1 MGNESPS
8 RLPFMKTME
17 DAIAVCHRENDNF
30 YVTAFMI
37 QAWLGEVTC
46 RTVAEYAEKKSA
58 SARRFQ
64 QGLARELFDQTFG
77 HVEDAEF
84 HHVFQ
89 ALARFGQFMDSQS
102 LQLRQAYWAMSVEC
116 PANTWPELSP
126 PLSRQAIRQGVE
138 FMRRFVH
145 RLCEWVEAVIHAQMH
160 CFSHLAPVAF
170 DPDPD
175 KRELAILGV
184 QQRHFPD
191 LDEFQKAWWEWH
203 HGEAARRFKDSPK
216 WAMLG
221 RGMVQDQTRHH
232 SYPALDELVIW
243 LWPLVRCHRWTYRDL
258 MTVIRSVAPPSGG
271 YPCEREQDLAA
282 YCANVLGLRKG
293 WKGKSAAPR
302 EPFGADVARALCRRD
317 AAPQV
322 S

>member
-1 MGNESPS
+1 MGNELPS
-8 RLPFMKTME
+8 RLPLMKTME
-17 DAIAVCHRENDNF
+17 DAIAVCQRENHNF

-37 QAWLGEVTC
+37 EAWLGEVTC

-58 SARRFQ
+58 SDRRFQ
-64 QGLARELFDQTFG
+64 QGLARELFDEAFG
-77 HVEDAEF
+77 HAKDAEF

-89 ALARFGQFMDSQS
+89 ALARFGQFADSQS
-102 LQLRQAYWAMSVEC
+102 RQLGQAYWALSVEC
-116 PANTWPELSP
+116 PADTWPALVP
-126 PLSRQAIRQGVE
+126 PFSRQAIQEGVK
-138 FMRRFVH
+138 FMRWFVH

-170 DPDPD
+170 DSDPD

-184 QQRHFPD
+184 QQRHFPE

-203 HGEAARRFKDSPK
+203 HGEAALRFKDSAK
-216 WAMLG
+216 WPMVG
-221 RGMVQDQTRHH
+221 RGMVEDQTRHH

-243 LWPLVRCHRWTYRDL
+243 LWPLVRRHRWTYRDL
-258 MTVIRSVAPPSGG
+258 MMVIRSVAPPLLG
-271 YPCEREQDLAA
+271 YPCGREQDLAA

-293 WKGKSAAPR
+293 GKGKSAAHG
-302 EPFGADVARALCRRD
+302 EPPGADVARALCRRPAVPED
-317 AAPQV
+317 